1 MARSLGYVKKTSIR
15 NSGGKSGKSRAGSLP
30 KALWFIYPVI
40 FVYFFQSMAY
50 GSLLQ
55 GFSFLL
61 FDLFP
66 FLVTAFL
73 AGALS
78 AVLWW
83 LTGNKWLCFTL
94 LHLLGAVIALGS
106 RITLSAV
113 NSGLAVNNLGIFNEL
128 QLISNTPFGV
138 YVPYLLILVLA
149 MLVLNLLVY
158 FLYDWTVPIKN
169 RIPSGIILA
178 LAFVFLSQVI
188 VPAMTLAEDKM
199 AEVERLGIL
208 LYFNNGFS
216 AKHRLDYPDKD
227 EVDAI
232 MKEVE
237 IGSRNTSIKA
247 NVVMVQ
253 LNNFVDLSRLKA
265 LEADPLPNYHNLYN
279 DASRYLLDLSTEQ
292 GDNLNLEFEVLT
304 GLPADFYPNDSQVRG
319 SNTTKGTI
327 SLGSIF
333 SSLGYESAAILPYPE
348 AESQRQLFYNNL
360 GFDELVSLEDLA
372 SGKPEDVLAG
382 IAKSL
387 KDSGD
392 KPAFIYSQLDLLKEE
407 YTKSPE
413 ESYIADLKLLDGY
426 LLQLKEIVG
435 SSKEPTIIVLYS
447 DGMPTLGVDDKLLYE
462 YGTVDSKDTSIETA
476 STLNEGDLLIW
487 NNYNRSNAVYPAG
500 EKFNLSS
507 LPPLL
512 MNYGDFNMPD
522 YFYFISHLKDDRR
535 LDGIGREYLQLDGVL
550 YANDSDTYEDLAHDY
565 MIIVKDI
572 LGPNKYAE
580 EDKDK
585 WINE

>member
-1 MARSLGYVKKTSIR
+1 MARSLGYVRKTSIR
-15 NSGGKSGKSRAGSLP
+15 KSGGKSGKSRGGSLP
-30 KALWFIYPVI
+30 KALWFLYPVL

-50 GSLLQ
+50 GSLIE

-61 FDLFP
+61 FDLYP
-66 FLVTAFL
+66 FIVTTFL

-78 AVLWW
+78 IVLWW
-83 LTGNKWLCFTL
+83 LTGNKWLSFSL
-94 LHLLGAVIALGS
+94 LHIVGAVIALGS

-128 QLISNTPFGV
+128 QLISNTPIGV

-149 MLVLNLLVY
+149 MLVLNLIVY
-158 FLYDWTVPIKN
+158 NLHDWTVPIKN
-169 RIPSGIILA
+169 RVPSGIILA

-199 AEVERLGIL
+199 AEVEHLGVL

-216 AKHRLDYPDKD
+216 AKHRLSYPD
-227 EVDAI
+227 EETIDAI

-253 LNNFVDLSRLKA
+253 LNNFVDLTRLKNF
-265 LEADPLPNYHNLYN
+265 ETDPLPTYHNIYN

-292 GDNLNLEFEVLT
+292 GDNLDLEFEVLT

-333 SSLGYESAAILPYPE
+333 SSLGYVSTAVLPYPE

-360 GFDELVSLEDLA
+360 GFDELVSLEDLG
-372 SGKPEDVLAG
+372 SGKPEDILAG
-382 IAKSL
+382 ISESL
-387 KDSGD
+387 KDAGD
-392 KPAFIYSQLDLLKEE
+392 QPVFIYSQIDLLKDE
-407 YTKSPE
+407 YTKTPE
-413 ESYIADLKLLDGY
+413 ESYLADLRLLDGY

-447 DGMPTLGVDDKLLYE
+447 DGMPVLGVDDKLLYE
-462 YGTVDSKDTSIETA
+462 YGAVDSKDTSIET
-476 STLNEGDLLIW
+476 SSKLNEGDLLIW
-487 NNYNRSNAVYPAG
+487 NNYNRSNTVYPAG
-500 EKFNLSS
+500 EKFNLSG
-507 LPPLL
+507 LGPLV
-512 MNYGDFNMPD
+512 MNYGDFNMPN
-522 YFYFISHLKDDRR
+522 YFYFINHLKDAKR
-535 LDGIGREYLQLDGVL
+535 LDGISKEYLQLDSVL
-550 YANDSDTYEDLAHDY
+550 YASDSDTYEELAHEY
-565 MIIVKDI
+565 IIIVKDI

-585 WINE
+585 WINK